1 MGTCLTNRRE
11 LSHWV
16 HRIEMN
22 ASVFFQ
28 GGTLVLHQTDNI
40 EHVPIPFQFVKSR
53 WRCEAF
59 HYHTVL
65 SWMQEQEIRNAVP
78 RWPRLALELH
88 DTRELHDYQIQA
100 LDAWK
105 EARGR
110 GSIVLPT
117 GAGKMLVATHAIR
130 HVNSSTIVLV
140 PTTSLVY
147 QWYALL
153 TNVFQME
160 IGVYYSGE
168 KHVLPLTVTTYH
180 SAGDLIA
187 EYGNS
192 FRLLICD
199 EVHHLPAKTWGEAA
213 LMAPAPFRLGL
224 TATYPDEHEQTGERW
239 RLDELIGPIVYTQR
253 LETLL
258 GKQLAEYRTQ
268 RVRVD
273 LTKEERARYEA
284 AHAIYMGFVRE
295 RGLQRTHG
303 AGWMRELMRLSTVD
317 QDARRAWLAR
327 RQILNLLDGCQGKLA
342 ALETLLKEHA
352 GKCILVF
359 TESNE
364 VAYKISRRYLVPVI
378 SHETHVAER
387 KYILDAFQNGHY
399 SVIIT
404 SKVLNEGV
412 DVPEAKVAIV
422 LGGGASK
429 REYLQRLGRIL
440 RKKEPLEA
448 VLIEVLVRN
457 TIEEGKVQRRYV
469 AREDC

>member
-1 MGTCLTNRRE
+1 
-11 LSHWV
+11 
-16 HRIEMN
+16 MN

-28 GGTLVLHQTDNI
+28 GGTLVLYQTDDNERI
-40 EHVPIPFQFVKSR
+40 PTPFQFVKSR
-53 WRCEAF
+53 WRCEAYR
-59 HYHTVL
+59 YHTVL
-65 SWMQEQEIRNAVP
+65 PWMQEQGIRNAVP

-88 DTRELHDYQIQA
+88 DTREPHEYQVQA

-105 EARGR
+105 QADGR

-117 GAGKMLVATHAIR
+117 GAGKTLVATHAIR
-130 HVNSSTIVLV
+130 HVNSSTVVLV

-147 QWYALL
+147 QWYSLL
-153 TNVFQME
+153 TNVFQTE
-160 IGVYYSGE
+160 IGVYYSSE
-168 KHVLPLTVTTYH
+168 KRVLPLTVTTYH

-187 EYGNS
+187 EYGNT
-192 FRLLICD
+192 FKLLICD

-213 LMAPAPFRLGL
+213 LMSPAPFRLGL
-224 TATYPDEHEQTGERW
+224 TATYPEEHEQTGERW

-273 LTKEERARYEA
+273 LTEEERVRYEA

-303 AGWMRELMRLSTVD
+303 AGWLRELMRLSTVD

-327 RQILNLLDGCQGKLA
+327 RQILNLLDSCQGKFA
-342 ALETLLKEHA
+342 ALEALLHEHT
-352 GKCILVF
+352 GERILVF

-364 VAYKISRRYLVPVI
+364 VAYKISLQYLVPVI
-378 SHETHVAER
+378 SHETRVAER
-387 KYILDAFQNGHY
+387 KHILDAFQNGHY

-404 SKVLNEGV
+404 SKALNEGV

-469 AREDC
+469 ARESG